1 MGFRLGR
8 RRRGSNIDQKTFLF
22 FYLFIFWLLFCLF
35 FVAENSK
42 PPVELMAQ
50 SAAGAW
56 DKVSSLQAVD
66 GASQRL
72 RDKRLIRSN
81 FSLMYFE
88 SAQKRCVQIPKR
100 SWNSYKKKYSAEQHI
115 HILMPPVSQN
125 HMQLSL
131 ALKSIFEGKECL
143 SLYLQGSCC
152 LFSNH
157 KAYAGSLRQCHTP
170 ESRSGKFVW
179 WI

>member
-8 RRRGSNIDQKTFLF
+8 RKRGSNIDQKTFLF

-66 GASQRL
+66 GVSQRL

-81 FSLMYFE
+81 FSLMYRKGVFKSLNAVE
-88 SAQKRCVQIPKR
+88 ILT
-100 SWNSYKKKYSAEQHI
+100 KKNIQQS
-115 HILMPPVSQN
+115 
-125 HMQLSL
+125 
-131 ALKSIFEGKECL
+131 SIFTSSCPQYHKIICSSHWPWSLFLRECL

-170 ESRSGKFVW
+170 ESRSGKCVW